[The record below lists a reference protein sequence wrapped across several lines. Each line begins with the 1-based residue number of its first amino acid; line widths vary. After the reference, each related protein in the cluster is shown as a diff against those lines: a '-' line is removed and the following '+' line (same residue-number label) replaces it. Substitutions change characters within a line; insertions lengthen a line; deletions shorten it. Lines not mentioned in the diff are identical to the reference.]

1 MRTTVSIA
9 DPILTQAKDLARD
22 RGQSLGQVVEQALRR
37 ELMATPVPARR
48 VQLPVSSAGGGP
60 QPGVDLT
67 SNRSMY
73 EAMEGS
79 GIPRVAF

>member
-22 RGQSLGQVVEQALRR
+22 RGQSLGQVIEQALRR
-37 ELMATPVPARR
+37 ELMATPAPVKRIE
-48 VQLPVSSAGGGP
+48 LPTAGGGGVM
-60 QPGVDLT
+60 PGVDLT

-73 EAMEGS
+73 EAMEGP
-79 GIPRVAF
+79 GIPNVAF